1 MTGLEK
7 IIKSISDEAETE
19 ASKIIEDANSKASEL
34 LEKSKSDSDN
44 NASALIKEAEDKAKV
59 ILEKAMSAAMVEKKK
74 LILLEK
80 QNHIKNLIDEAKNSI
95 INLPDDQYFEVIFKM
110 IEKSVS
116 EGEGEIVFSER
127 DKKRL
132 PEDFLE
138 RLKKLSLKVSK
149 ETRNF
154 SGGFVLVYGGIEE
167 NCSLDVLFESKY
179 DDLCDSVNKLL
190 FM

>member
-7 IIKSISDEAETE
+7 IIKSISDEAEAE
-19 ASKIIEDANSKASEL
+19 ACKIIEDANNKASEL
-34 LEKSKSDSDN
+34 LEKSKADSDN
-44 NASALIKEAEDKAKV
+44 HAAALIKEAENKAKI

-74 LILLEK
+74 MILLEK

-95 INLPDDQYFEVIFKM
+95 INLPDTRYFEVIFKM

-132 PEDFLE
+132 PKDFSE
-138 RLKKLSLKVSK
+138 KLKKLSLKISE
-149 ETRNF
+149 ETRPF